1 MRYLL
6 NLLYLLLIA
15 AASPWLLYSALR
27 HGKYRQGWGAKFFG
41 RVPIRSGERRCVWL
55 HAVSVGEVNLLK
67 PLITAIEQRYPDWEC
82 VITTTTRTGYELARK
97 KYAPRNVCYC
107 PLDFTWAVSA
117 ALRRLRPDVLILAE
131 LELWPNLIS
140 AAKRRGV
147 SVAVVNGRLS
157 RKSWQGYSRVK
168 RWVAAWLKQIDL
180 FVVQNK
186 EYAERFV
193 DLGAPAERVRV
204 TGSMKFDGAQSDRLN
219 PLTQRLATLVDIQP
233 DDVVFLAGSTQHP
246 EEALAIETY
255 KTLAAEHPQ
264 LRLMLVPRHPERF
277 GEVADLLSRSG
288 VRWQRRSEIE
298 RTGLDREARVLLIDT
313 VGELGGWW
321 GTARLAFVGGSMG
334 SRGGQNM
341 IEPAAYG
348 AAVSFGTETHNFRDV
363 VGLLL
368 GRDAATVVRNGRE
381 LTHWVRRCLTTPE
394 FVEQQGQTAR
404 QLVFEQQGATN
415 KTLEQLAPLFTARSE
430 PTANSKNSKPIA
442 A

>member
-41 RVPIRSGERRCVWL
+41 RVPIRTGERRCVWL

-67 PLITAIEQRYPDWEC
+67 PLITAIEQRYPEWEC

-277 GEVADLLSRSG
+277 GEVADLLTRSG

-381 LTHWVRRCLTTPE
+381 LTHWVRRCLADPK